1 MGHIRAPRFWPLIA
15 AVTCGCDSLWQR
27 IGAWVT
33 MSPSGRLPL
42 VSAYAFDPDRRHVV
56 VVWPATVGS
65 LAHVIVDLDATVAD
79 EDAGALCGA
88 LSRLS
93 QALWDTYVRPASA
106 ADDDDERER
115 RAHERQQL
123 DIVVAALREP
133 NLADGSGALIV
144 SYSTVSIPWN
154 RGDFDLVI

>member
-88 LSRLS
+88 LNRLS
-93 QALWDTYVRPASA
+93 RALYSTDASVYQIQPLGVVIPKT
-106 ADDDDERER
+106 REDILRALSICR
-115 RAHERQQL
+115 R
-123 DIVVAALREP
+123 LRCP
-133 NLADGSGALIV
+133 ITMRGATFCTSR
-144 SYSTVSIPWN
+144 SYSVRAAGRDQPT
-154 RGDFDLVI
+154 G